1 MAAGK
6 IDKISGDIRVCFE
19 IIRSAIQAKL
29 DLLNREQANNT
40 MSDSQTTLQVGYM
53 DVNNIIVEMFESK
66 IVKLVKKLPRSHL
79 VLLSELLI
87 YMSSRK
93 LRFSMSDLWLN
104 EAELLSMYNRK
115 AQSLLIDKIS
125 PGELFDIV

>member
-115 AQSLLIDKIS
+115 A
-125 PGELFDIV
+125 

>member
-1 MAAGK
+1 M
-6 IDKISGDIRVCFE
+6 SSLQERVE
-19 IIRSAIQAKL
+19 KKSL
-29 DLLNREQANNT
+29 
-40 MSDSQTTLQVGYM
+40 
-53 DVNNIIVEMFESK
+53 

>member
-19 IIRSAIQAKL
+19 IIRSAIQVKL
-29 DLLNREQANNT
+29 DLLNKEQANNT

-115 AQSLLIDKIS
+115 A
-125 PGELFDIV
+125 